1 MNFSLNNVKPVQI
14 AIKRDQVTTKENTLF
29 FFPVYRKK
37 KVYSHSLMLFIVNGL
52 SENTG
57 SLQVIIDC

>member
-29 FFPVYRKK
+29 FFFLVYREKK
-37 KVYSHSLMLFIVNGL
+37 SL
-52 SENTG
+52 
-57 SLQVIIDC
+57 